1 MIKTIVNTELPLA
14 ERFMVKKNVIKG
26 GTGRKRFCIVTGTH
40 GDELEGQMVCYE
52 MARLVQQHA
61 DQLNGT
67 IEIYPA
73 LNPLGIDTIQ
83 RGIPNFDLDMNRIFP
98 GNEHGTMAEQ
108 AAYRICE
115 DLKGADMVIDIHS
128 SNLYLRESPQ
138 VRINVLN
145 EEQLVPEARHLGV
158 DFIWVHDAATVLEA
172 TLAHSLNSTG
182 TPCLVVEMGVG
193 QRINHQMCTHLVKG
207 IFNLMKEMGMWN
219 RPLSPLKGEKRDVN
233 EDENVNERSAQ
244 RDASLDEGGQKN
256 DELCSLTGDNQPL
269 LDPIVCKGNRV
280 TFLNAECSGV
290 FLTDL
295 RTGKI
300 VEKVQSIGRIVDPL
314 TGSVLS
320 DVVSPIDGFLFTI
333 RAYPIVYEGSLMA
346 RIFEYSDEEL
356 DTVKAVSAAE
366 PIS

>member
-1 MIKTIVNTELPLA
+1 MIKTIVNTELPLS
-14 ERFMVKKNVIKG
+14 ERLLVRKNVISNGSGK
-26 GTGRKRFCIVTGTH
+26 KRFCIVTGTH
-40 GDELEGQMVCYE
+40 GDELEGQMVCFE
-52 MARLVQQHA
+52 MARILKA
-61 DQLNGT
+61 NIGNLNGT
-67 IEIYPA
+67 VEIYPA

-108 AAYRICE
+108 TAFRICE

-145 EEQLVPEARHLGV
+145 EERLVPEARHLGV

-193 QRINHQMCTHLVKG
+193 QRINRKICSHLVKG
-207 IFNLMKEMGMWN
+207 LLNLLKEKGMWSGDIDLTEI
-219 RPLSPLKGEKRDVN
+219 PT
-233 EDENVNERSAQ
+233 
-244 RDASLDEGGQKN
+244 GQ
-256 DELCSLTGDNQPL
+256 L
-269 LDPIVCKGNRV
+269 LEPIVCKGDRV
-280 TFLNAECSGV
+280 TFLNAERSGV
-290 FLTDL
+290 FLSDL
-295 RTGKI
+295 RTGRI
-300 VEKVQSIGRIVDPL
+300 VQAGQSVGRIVDPL
-314 TGSVLS
+314 TGEVLS

-346 RIFEYSDEEL
+346 RIFRYQEDEL
-356 DTVKAVSAAE
+356 NIVKAVSAAE
-366 PIS
+366 QQE